1 MGKKRLHPL
10 AVFSM
15 ENFLLLSCGSS
26 LPLHYNALA
35 GAGLCLFARLN
46 FSMLVRVPFPEVFGF
61 VRFFSFLPLGRHFDC
76 YADCTFFSK
85 GSPLKKII
93 AAPLPSSNKNW

>member
-15 ENFLLLSCGSS
+15 ENVLLLSCGSS
-26 LPLHYNALA
+26 LPLRYNALA

-46 FSMLVRVPFPEVFGF
+46 FSMLVSVPFPEVFGF
-61 VRFFSFLPLGRHFDC
+61 VRFFLLCRW
-76 YADCTFFSK
+76 ADISIVMLIVLFSQREVR
-85 GSPLKKII
+85 
-93 AAPLPSSNKNW
+93 